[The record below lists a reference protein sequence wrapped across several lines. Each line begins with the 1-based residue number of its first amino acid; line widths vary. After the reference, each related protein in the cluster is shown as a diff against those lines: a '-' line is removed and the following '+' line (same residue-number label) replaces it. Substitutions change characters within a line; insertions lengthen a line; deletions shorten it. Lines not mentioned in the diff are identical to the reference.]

1 MNLKG
6 GTLIPPIHA
15 TINEST
21 ERKPMT
27 TATLTLI
34 GATLAAVAETDP
46 RGISEDIRT
55 MHKTDLGAEILRL
68 IVRDDLGGA
77 ANVIAN
83 ALWVNL

>member
-1 MNLKG
+1 M
-6 GTLIPPIHA
+6 P
-15 TINEST
+15 
-21 ERKPMT
+21 T

-34 GATLAAVAETDP
+34 GATLASVAEVEP
-46 RGISEDIRT
+46 IRIAEDIRT